1 MNTIFALIAGALV
14 GALFARR
21 REGATLD
28 YVHYATVFALI
39 FGLLSVIITLI
50 FARAVG

>member
-14 GALFARR
+14 GVLFARR
-21 REGATLD
+21 RQGATLD

-39 FGLLSVIITLI
+39 FGVVSVLITLVL
-50 FARAVG
+50 ARAIN